1 MITPA
6 YIRVLRRVNFKGG
19 GSSGDNYDA
28 AYNARM
34 ATIAEA
40 QQRMAEEYFQ
50 FWQTDYKPMEQAQ
63 IAANLQLIPH
73 ETALQKQKL
82 QAEKGLIPKQTALQK
97 QKLQAE
103 KGLIPK
109 QTALQKQKLQAEKGL
124 IPKQTA
130 LAGAQMDSA
139 LSLLPQQTAFEQAQL
154 ADSTQAIG
162 ERAPVRAEF
171 YQQATDGVDIDGMV
185 NRASADAM
193 HSFANSQQ
201 MLNRNMARMGVNP
214 NSGRFAAL
222 SNQNSL
228 NQAKTVAGAKTQA
241 RVQGEEQ
248 NFNRLTTA
256 MGYGG

>member
-73 ETALQKQKL
+73 E
-82 QAEKGLIPKQTALQK
+82 TALQK

>member
-6 YIRVLRRVNFKGG
+6 YVRVLRRVNFKGG

-34 ATIAEA
+34 AAIAEA
-40 QQRMAEEYFQ
+40 QQGMAEEYFQ
-50 FWQTDYKPMEQAQ
+50 FWQSDYKPMEQAQ
-63 IAANLQLIPH
+63 IAANQKMIPH
-73 ETALQKQKL
+73 ETALQIQKM
-82 QAEKGLIPKQTALQK
+82 
-97 QKLQAE
+97 
-103 KGLIPK
+103 
-109 QTALQKQKLQAEKGL
+109 QAEKGL

-139 LSLLPQQTAFEQAQL
+139 LSLLPGQTELGQQQIGFQQAQIS
-154 ADSTQAIG
+154 DSLQAMG
-162 ERAPVRAEF
+162 ERAPVRSQF
-171 YQQATDGVDIDGMV
+171 YQQAAEGVDIDGMV

-201 MLNRNMARMGVNP
+201 QLGRNMARMGVNP

-228 NQAKTVAGAKTQA
+228 NQAKAVAGAKTQA

>member
-6 YIRVLRRVNFKGG
+6 YVRIMRRVNFKGG
-19 GSSGDNYDA
+19 GDSYDA

-40 QQRMAEEYFQ
+40 QQGMAEEYFQ
-50 FWQTDYKPMEQAQ
+50 FWQTDYQPMEQAQ
-63 IAANLQLIPH
+63 IAANQELIPH
-73 ETALQKQKL
+73 ETALQKQKIL
-82 QAEKGLIPKQTALQK
+82 AEKGLIPQ
-97 QKLQAE
+97 
-103 KGLIPK
+103 
-109 QTALQKQKLQAEKGL
+109 
-124 IPKQTA
+124 QTA

-139 LSLLPQQTAFEQAQL
+139 MTLIPQQTEFEQAQITD
-154 ADSTQAIG
+154 AMQAMG
-162 ERAPVRAEF
+162 ERAPVRTQLF
-171 YQQATDGVDIDGMV
+171 QQAAEGVDIDGMV

-214 NSGRFAAL
+214 NSGRFAAM

-228 NQAKTVAGAKTQA
+228 DQAKTVAGAKTQA

>member
-73 ETALQKQKL
+73 E
-82 QAEKGLIPKQTALQK
+82 
-97 QKLQAE
+97 
-103 KGLIPK
+103 
-109 QTALQKQKLQAEKGL
+109 TALQKQKLQAEKGL